1 MFSQQLVDIIFP
13 GIIAKALEFIV
24 KAVLFCG
31 RQNLALRGHRDDN
44 SSKSVKKRDA

>member
-1 MFSQQLVDIIFP
+1 M
-13 GIIAKALEFIV
+13 

-44 SSKSVKKRDA
+44 SSISVKKGNFLALLSLMAETDSNLQEH